1 MGEKKLVEYLLEAI
15 LQVFRIINKKIE
27 DFKKIGDISG
37 IEKLEKEVIPLY
49 EKFYNGLKEFSSN
62 ENSLKKEEFENIKI
76 NVDNILKVY
85 SIDEKFVVNQM
96 ELRKKNKDNSG
107 SEVVKN
113 LFEYEHK
120 KLLMKKGD
128 LTRKIN
134 QLLDKEEEFNKELSD
149 AMQEVDQLG
158 IIDKLLPVREEYRK
172 VEKEFLAIYDKI
184 TEIDN
189 KLEKKWYYEIY
200 GTMSKEEMLKMYKE
214 K

>member
-1 MGEKKLVEYLLEAI
+1 MKNLL
-15 LQVFRIINKKIE
+15 L
-27 DFKKIGDISG
+27 
-37 IEKLEKEVIPLY
+37 
-49 EKFYNGLKEFSSN
+49 
-62 ENSLKKEEFENIKI
+62 IKW
-76 NVDNILKVY
+76 K
-85 SIDEKFVVNQM
+85 
-96 ELRKKNKDNSG
+96 LRKKNKDNSG

-134 QLLDKEEEFNKELSD
+134 QLLDKEEELNRELSD
-149 AMQEVDQLG
+149 AIQEVDQLG
-158 IIDKLLPVREEYRK
+158 IINKLLPVREEYRK

-184 TEIDN
+184 IEIDN

>member
-96 ELRKKNKDNSG
+96 E
-107 SEVVKN
+107 
-113 LFEYEHK
+113 
-120 KLLMKKGD
+120 
-128 LTRKIN
+128 
-134 QLLDKEEEFNKELSD
+134 
-149 AMQEVDQLG
+149 
-158 IIDKLLPVREEYRK
+158 
-172 VEKEFLAIYDKI
+172 I
-184 TEIDN
+184 T
-189 KLEKKWYYEIY
+189 
-200 GTMSKEEMLKMYKE
+200 KE
-214 K
+214 KQG